1 MEKPA
6 FGAKQLKRQ
15 QCVIVYGYDK
25 EMVRSNPTLMEQIGL
40 YPSGQSV
47 PITS

>member
-1 MEKPA
+1 MEKAA
-6 FGAKQLKRQ
+6 FGVKQLKRQ

-25 EMVRSNPTLMEQIGL
+25 EMVRSNPTLEQIGL